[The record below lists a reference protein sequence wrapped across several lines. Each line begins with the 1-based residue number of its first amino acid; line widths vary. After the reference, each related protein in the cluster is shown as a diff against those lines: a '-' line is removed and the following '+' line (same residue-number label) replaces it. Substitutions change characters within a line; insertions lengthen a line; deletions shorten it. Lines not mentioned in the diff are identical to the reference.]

1 MAAVTAPRH
10 SRRALSYRNYRLF
23 LSGALV
29 SNSGVWIQM
38 IALGF
43 VIEDLTNS
51 GAWVGLAAMMQTL
64 PAVFLGMVGGAL
76 ADRFP
81 RRIMLMFTNSAQ
93 ALIALGFSAMWASG
107 VDRPLAYIALGVVNG
122 CVNGIQLPAWQAFV
136 SELVPRGA
144 LLNAVTL
151 NSAQFN
157 ASRAVGPAIGGL
169 VLAVGGP
176 GWCFLVNSLSYGPAV
191 LALIFIRVPRLAPV
205 GGERPNMFKDAAA
218 AVRYATG
225 HPGIRLAIFIAGV
238 VAFLGQ
244 PIIHLVVI
252 FANDVFKVDEFQY
265 GILAAA
271 GGVGAMLNTPF
282 VAGKGSRVP
291 RSRLIGMGW
300 PVYGLALVGFA
311 LAPEYW
317 LGVVFLGVVGAAHIA
332 TASTL
337 NTVIQLQVDEALRGK
352 VLALYLM
359 TLLAGMPLGAQLQG
373 AMADIIG
380 PRITVGGAGI
390 LLAATA
396 LWWVISGRTKVLN
409 LNQA

>member
-1 MAAVTAPRH
+1 ML
-10 SRRALSYRNYRLF
+10 AL
-23 LSGALV
+23 A
-29 SNSGVWIQM
+29 
-38 IALGF
+38 F

-51 GAWVGLAAMMQTL
+51 GTWVGLAAMMQTL
-64 PAVFLGMVGGAL
+64 PAVGLGMVGGAM

-81 RRIMLMFTNSAQ
+81 RRVMLMITNSVQ
-93 ALIALGFSAMWASG
+93 SVIALGFAAMWAAG

-157 ASRAVGPAIGGL
+157 ASRAVGPAVGGM

-176 GWCFLVNSLSYGPAV
+176 GWAFLVNSLTYVPAV
-191 LALIFIRVPRLAPV
+191 LALALIQVPRLAPT
-205 GGERPNMFKDAAA
+205 GGSRPNIFKDAAA
-218 AVRYATG
+218 AVRHAAD
-225 HPGIRLAIFIAGV
+225 HPGIRRAILIAGV
-238 VAFLGQ
+238 VAFFGQ

-252 FANDVFKVDEFQY
+252 FANDVFKVGEFQY

-271 GGVGAMLNTPF
+271 SGFGAIMATPF
-282 VAGKGSRVP
+282 VAIKGSQVS
-291 RSRLIGMGW
+291 RSRLVNLGW
-300 PVYGLALVGFA
+300 PLYGVALLGFA
-311 LAPEYW
+311 LSPYYW
-317 LGVVFLGVVGAAHIA
+317 LAVVALAVLGAAHIA

-337 NTVIQLQVDEALRGK
+337 NTVIQLQVEEALRAK

-359 TLLAGMPLGAQLQG
+359 TLLAGLPLGAQLQG
-373 AMADIIG
+373 ALADLIG
-380 PRITVGGAGI
+380 PRVAVGGAGV

-396 LWWVISGRTKVLN
+396 LWWVISGRTKVLD
-409 LNQA
+409 LN